1 MKGKDHSYSPE
12 LSDEELL
19 IRYTNTGDKRWL
31 GYLLDR
37 YSLLLYGLSLKY
49 LNQPQAAEDAVYQVF
64 LRLLSKTEF
73 KEVRDFKSWIL
84 VVMRNHC
91 LQILRQRKGN
101 IETLVEDRLEAL
113 EVADPG
119 QEMENAPQAPFP
131 EPELMVE
138 WMEGLPEAQR
148 ICLRLFYLE
157 NCSYIEIAERTGYD
171 FGAVKSAI
179 QNGKRNLKIR
189 WQKSREE
196 KS

>member
-1 MKGKDHSYSPE
+1 M
-12 LSDEELL
+12 